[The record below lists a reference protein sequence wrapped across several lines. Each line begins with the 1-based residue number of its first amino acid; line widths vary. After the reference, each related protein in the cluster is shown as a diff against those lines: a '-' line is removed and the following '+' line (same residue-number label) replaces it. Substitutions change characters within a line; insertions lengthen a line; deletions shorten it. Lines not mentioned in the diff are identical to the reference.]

1 MKFIYKM
8 AAEMSEDVD
17 IEASSS
23 ASDEDL
29 ERFESMSTPSYWLFA
44 SASYDRDYID
54 DCLYCVWSMEPCRVN
69 QVRIY
74 WELAVD

>member
-1 MKFIYKM
+1 MKFIDKM
-8 AAEMSEDVD
+8 ATEMSEDVD

-29 ERFESMSTPSYWLFA
+29 ERFESMSIPLYWLFA
-44 SASYDRDYID
+44 STSYDYDYTD
-54 DCLYCVWSMEPCRVN
+54 DCLYCVWPMEPCRVN
-69 QVRIY
+69 QARIY